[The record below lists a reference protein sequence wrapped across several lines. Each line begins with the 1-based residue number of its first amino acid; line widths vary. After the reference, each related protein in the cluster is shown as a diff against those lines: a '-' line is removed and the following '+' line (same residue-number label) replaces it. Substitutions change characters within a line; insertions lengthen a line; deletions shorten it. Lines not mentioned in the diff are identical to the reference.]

1 MNKLHQI
8 PLPGQRIFRSAAAVG
23 GCLAIYL
30 LRGSQ
35 GIPFYSAIAALQCM
49 QPDTRDMRGVA
60 RKRFLGTVIGAV

>member
-23 GCLAIYL
+23 VCLAIYL

-49 QPDTRDMRGVA
+49 QP
-60 RKRFLGTVIGAV
+60 